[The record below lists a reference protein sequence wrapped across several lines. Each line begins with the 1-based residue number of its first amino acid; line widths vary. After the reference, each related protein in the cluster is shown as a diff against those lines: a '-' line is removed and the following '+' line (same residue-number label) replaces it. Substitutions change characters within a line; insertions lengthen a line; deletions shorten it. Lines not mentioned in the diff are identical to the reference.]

1 MASLS
6 PSSKDCMADR
16 AQANWNAIQVI
27 YGSEDAAIP
36 MKDQEKIFLF
46 QWTQLLEKHTKA
58 NTQADL
64 QD

>member
-1 MASLS
+1 
-6 PSSKDCMADR
+6 MADR